1 MESKVYNRDDTNS
14 QREHC
19 SFNLDFRKVERFSSF
34 TDNTPPS
41 FSNTCPGNK
50 VFYTGKCSSH
60 RTLRRWKEPV
70 ATDNSGHVSI
80 RYPVIRP
87 PVNLSIGLY
96 NVMYSAIDSSG
107 NGANCSFIVEVA
119 SKSSPLFNLL

>member
-1 MESKVYNRDDTNS
+1 M
-14 QREHC
+14 
-19 SFNLDFRKVERFSSF
+19 
-34 TDNTPPS
+34 
-41 FSNTCPGNK
+41 
-50 VFYTGKCSSH
+50 
-60 RTLRRWKEPV
+60 

-107 NGANCSFIVEVA
+107 NGANCSFIVQVA
-119 SKSSPLFNLL
+119 SKSTLFFNLFQVSSFQVFIYLFIFI